1 MRENYRKSIASIEK
15 LPQFTTMNVIDG
27 QAGIIICSRL
37 IFYSLTIDNILNII
51 VLLILAGVSIATLTG
66 ENGILSKA
74 SAAKEKNSE
83 AVAEE
88 KIKIE
93 VMNSYDNQGIFN
105 LSTLKDNIEKAGGN
119 TDGNTEPMKV
129 KIDDYEVM
137 IDANGKILEPGVYNR
152 TYTTSNSIENIKFIN
167 TITKSDIENFTGK
180 KDVDYEIV
188 GVSDDKNGEYKKEG
202 TVEGKSGK
210 LEIIGNISDTTFEY
224 KLTDFMQGDE
234 KFYLKILVEREEI
247 VQELTIKQGDIMT
260 YEEDFVGINYT
271 EGTWTVD
278 ENENY
283 NNGIAKM
290 TDTIDAYSI
299 FKFNYTGTGV
309 GILSRTN
316 SETGYLIINSG
327 EYRTNTKTDNQEEYF
342 NFNILKDK
350 YKNLES
356 GQHSINIEIAKSNK
370 VISRNR
376 YFYLDAIK
384 IYR

>member
-1 MRENYRKSIASIEK
+1 MKIYAKKSLKASNGITLIA
-15 LPQFTTMNVIDG
+15 LVI
-27 QAGIIICSRL
+27 
-37 IFYSLTIDNILNII
+37 TII

-152 TYTTSNSIENIKFIN
+152 TYTASNNIENIKFIN

-290 TDTIDAYSI
+290 TDTIDASSI

-309 GILSRTN
+309 EILSRTN